1 VAAGEAALLGE
12 VKEGEVGVTDE
23 DRVIFWSVVVAY
35 AFCLAAFVGVCATLI
50 LPLFSRCGTLT

>member
-1 VAAGEAALLGE
+1 
-12 VKEGEVGVTDE
+12 VGVTDE